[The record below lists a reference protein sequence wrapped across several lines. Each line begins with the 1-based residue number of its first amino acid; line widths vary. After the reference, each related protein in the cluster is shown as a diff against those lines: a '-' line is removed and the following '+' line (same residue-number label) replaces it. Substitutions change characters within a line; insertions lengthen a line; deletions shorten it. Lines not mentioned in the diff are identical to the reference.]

1 MTKKI
6 SFFVVTVAAVTLV
19 LSGCGKGPGM
29 DMEPD
34 DMATVLPHIG
44 TWYFADPMPDDAIP
58 VPPGARLVLTATGF
72 TLAMGDDMETTF
84 TLFETPG
91 VTKFEVKGTYTIGAD
106 GSTSF
111 NLLDPLSSAVAVEPA
126 ALALQIAPK
135 ALAAVAA
142 IPEDATAMVVIDP
155 ATPNMVTI
163 SGDFMPTLLNLPGVT
178 AVTACKVMA
187 CAADGGTTQ

>member
-111 NLLDPLSSAVAVEPA
+111 NLLDPPTSAVEVEPV

-135 ALAAVAA
+135 ALAAVAT

-155 ATPNMVTI
+155 ATPNIVTI

-178 AVTACKVMA
+178 AVSACKDMA
-187 CAADGGTTQ
+187 CPADGGTTQ

>member
-6 SFFVVTVAAVTLV
+6 SFFVVTAAAVALV

-29 DMEPD
+29 DE
-34 DMATVLPHIG
+34 MATVPPHIG

-58 VPPGARLVLTATGF
+58 VPPGARLVLTETAF
-72 TLAMGDDMETTF
+72 TLVMGDDMETPF

-163 SGDFMPTLLNLPGVT
+163 SGDFMPALLNLPGVT
-178 AVTACKVMA
+178 EVTACKDMECPADEDMA
-187 CAADGGTTQ
+187 Q

>member
-34 DMATVLPHIG
+34 DMATVLSHIG

-111 NLLDPLSSAVAVEPA
+111 NLLDPPTSAVEVEPV

-135 ALAAVAA
+135 ALAAVAT

-155 ATPNMVTI
+155 ATPNIVTI
-163 SGDFMPTLLNLPGVT
+163 SGDFMPTLLNLPDVT
-178 AVTACKVMA
+178 SVTACRGME
-187 CAADGGTTQ
+187 CPADGGTTQ